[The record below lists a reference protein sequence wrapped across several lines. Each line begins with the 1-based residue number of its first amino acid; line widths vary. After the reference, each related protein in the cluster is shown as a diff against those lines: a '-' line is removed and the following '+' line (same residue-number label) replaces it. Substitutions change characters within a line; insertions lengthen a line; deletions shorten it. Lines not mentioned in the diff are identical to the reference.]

1 MFRLQYNCPWKHGK
15 TSWSLASLFKFQ
27 LLPSAIFFACACVA
41 VFAQTE
47 RAGTQARLPVLKGT
61 DLFFTH
67 VSFGGGPSH
76 ARISAIVQD
85 NQGFLW
91 FGTQDGLRRYDGYR
105 TRVFR
110 HDSANPNT
118 LSGDFIFDLFKDHAG
133 NIWIASN
140 EYLDSYDPASETFT
154 HYPNASFGA
163 QVQQINEDRSGIIWL
178 ATNAGLV
185 RLNPATRAATRYQ
198 HIPGDVTAL
207 ASNEL
212 SSTFE
217 EKDGTFWAA
226 TAESLDVFDRSAG
239 RVTRHILLGGRFP
252 LQVAGPIRLHEDH
265 AGVLWLTLPGGSGL
279 AVVDRRAGTV
289 IRYFSADTKSEN
301 SIYSGVRTLL
311 EDADGTLWLGTQS
324 RGLLKLDKE
333 RRSLVQYRNDPA
345 DPASL
350 SADRVDALFED
361 PEGNIWVG
369 TTGGGANRFSR
380 RPLPFQRYRFE
391 RAGPEGQNLN
401 TIWTVFEDKA
411 GFLWISTFADL
422 RRIDRKTGSSKS
434 WHIAGGPGYTAFTI
448 VTSIAED
455 LAGHMWFGTYG
466 GGLRRYDERTGRF
479 TAFRH
484 NAAQSGSLPNDFV
497 PAVTA
502 SRDGTVWVATGAG
515 VAAFDQKS
523 GRFRTYRVDA
533 ETKTSYRVMA
543 EALDGAIWLGT
554 YESGVRRL
562 DPSTGQFTF
571 YPHDPG
577 KASSLSNN
585 LVNALLPDRSG
596 ALWVGTS
603 SGLNRFDP
611 KTLTF
616 VAYTERDG
624 LSNDNVNGILE
635 DETGSLWLSTNNGIS
650 RFDPRSKIFTN
661 YTTADGLPTD
671 EFFYGAVS
679 SFRSREGEMYFSSRT
694 ALATCLPS
702 RIVDNPYVPPVVLTD
717 FQLFGKPV
725 AIGGKSIL
733 KQPIS
738 VTKSLTLTYKQNV
751 FGFEFSALSYAN
763 PQGNRY
769 RYRLEGLEEQWNETD
784 SSRRFVTY
792 TTLAPGHYVFRVQGR
807 TTQGPW
813 SEPGLALRINV
824 LPPLWLQP
832 WFAAICVA
840 LILILLWLL
849 YRYRLHQVA
858 VALNVR
864 MEERVNER
872 TRIARDLH
880 DTLLQS
886 FHGLLLRFQA
896 AYNMFPTRP
905 DEARNLLGNAIDE
918 AALAITEGRD
928 AIQGLRSSAVET
940 NDLALAVRTLG
951 EELATAQGDRN
962 SAGFSVEVEGTPR
975 DLHPILRDE
984 VYRIASEALRNAF
997 KHARAHKIEVEIR
1010 YDERELRLRVRD
1022 DGKGIDPNVLS
1033 GDGRAG
1039 HFGLHGMRE
1048 RAKLSGGQFTVWSD
1062 LESGTALELS
1072 IPASKAYATAP
1083 VTWRSWFSEKSVEN
1097 FSGKGKETK
1106 S

>member
-1 MFRLQYNCPWKHGK
+1 MIRPIPRAL
-15 TSWSLASLFKFQ
+15 LA
-27 LLPSAIFFACACVA
+27 
-41 VFAQTE
+41 E
-47 RAGTQARLPVLKGT
+47 RV
-61 DLFFTH
+61 
-67 VSFGGGPSH
+67 
-76 ARISAIVQD
+76 
-85 NQGFLW
+85 
-91 FGTQDGLRRYDGYR
+91 
-105 TRVFR
+105 
-110 HDSANPNT
+110 
-118 LSGDFIFDLFKDHAG
+118 
-133 NIWIASN
+133 
-140 EYLDSYDPASETFT
+140 
-154 HYPNASFGA
+154 
-163 QVQQINEDRSGIIWL
+163 
-178 ATNAGLV
+178 
-185 RLNPATRAATRYQ
+185 
-198 HIPGDVTAL
+198 
-207 ASNEL
+207 
-212 SSTFE
+212 
-217 EKDGTFWAA
+217 
-226 TAESLDVFDRSAG
+226 
-239 RVTRHILLGGRFP
+239 LGGSK
-252 LQVAGPIRLHEDH
+252 I
-265 AGVLWLTLPGGSGL
+265 
-279 AVVDRRAGTV
+279 RRATFGWGPPEAERTG
-289 IRYFSADTKSEN
+289 SAD
-301 SIYSGVRTLL
+301 
-311 EDADGTLWLGTQS
+311 A
-324 RGLLKLDKE
+324 
-333 RRSLVQYRNDPA
+333 
-345 DPASL
+345 
-350 SADRVDALFED
+350 
-361 PEGNIWVG
+361 
-369 TTGGGANRFSR
+369 
-380 RPLPFQRYRFE
+380 RYRFSAIAL
-391 RAGPEGQNLN
+391 RRGCGGQNLN

-422 RRIDRKTGSSKS
+422 RGLTARQDHRSHGISP
-434 WHIAGGPGYTAFTI
+434 GGPVTPRSLSLHRSPKTSLGICGSEHTAVDCDAT
-448 VTSIAED
+448 TR
-455 LAGHMWFGTYG
+455 G
-466 GGLRRYDERTGRF
+466 TGRF

-497 PAVTA
+497 PAVIV

-533 ETKTSYRVMA
+533 EAKTAYRVMA
-543 EALDGAIWLGT
+543 EASDGAIWLGT

-596 ALWVGTS
+596 VLSVGTS

-616 VAYTERDG
+616 VAYTERNG

-763 PQGNRY
+763 PQGDRY

-905 DEARNLLGNAIDE
+905 DEARNILGSAIDE

-928 AIQGLRSSAVET
+928 AIQGLRSATVET

-951 EELATAQGDRN
+951 EELATAQVDRN
-962 SAGFSVEVEGTPR
+962 SAVFSVEVEGTPR

-1083 VTWRSWFSEKSVEN
+1083 VTRSWFSEKSVKK
-1097 FSGKGKETK
+1097 FSRKGKDTR